1 MTILEQI
8 AQAIAIQDYPSA
20 NRLLQ
25 QLQQQEPDNPWLL
38 FYAAR
43 LEEVRGNLAQ
53 AEQSYRNL
61 LQNSTHAKIILQA
74 RQGLE
79 RLIQLEKVAR
89 QQARERAMAESGSE
103 EVGILVLE
111 PMEPEHKEIAIAK
124 FAKIMKIDPYIA
136 RLQMPTRAWRLYR
149 AGLMGEMR
157 FYTSA
162 LTEAEIPC
170 FCLPLSQINQ
180 IKVYQ
185 IQYFEA
191 VFPKAIA
198 ICQHKKG
205 QLETI
210 EFAWSEISQRLDAL
224 LPIFERCLD
233 SDVRGRL
240 IRKTQIQDYAKF
252 CDLHWQEKKVILR
265 LCDCDYKFQEGFIFS
280 ENQKAT
286 DGRITL
292 ADNWNHLMQFIKQQR
307 SNIPVWSDFK
317 TFAGMAMDFQEVLKS
332 IEPNINLLR
341 REDTPLDSIF
351 QLYSS
356 LLLIRRE

>member
-1 MTILEQI
+1 MANLESI
-8 AQAIAIQDYPSA
+8 ERAIAIQDYQSA
-20 NRLLQ
+20 SQLLQ
-25 QLQQQEPDNPWLL
+25 ELQQQNPDNPWLL
-38 FYAAR
+38 YYTAR
-43 LEEVRGNLAQ
+43 LEEVRGKISQ
-53 AEQSYRNL
+53 AEQNYRQV
-61 LQNSTHAKIILQA
+61 LQSSTHPKIISQA
-74 RQGLE
+74 RQGIE
-79 RLIQLEKVAR
+79 RLIQLEKTQR
-89 QQARERAMAESGSE
+89 RQARDRAMAESGSE

-111 PMEPEHKEIAIAK
+111 PMEAQYKEIAIPK
-124 FAKIMKIDPYIA
+124 FAKIMNLDPYIA
-136 RLQMPTRAWRLYR
+136 RLQLPTRSWRLYR

-157 FYTSA
+157 YYNSA
-162 LTEAEIPC
+162 LREAEIPC

-205 QLETI
+205 QPEII

-233 SDVRGRL
+233 SDVRGKL

-252 CDLHWQEKKVILR
+252 CDLHLPQKKLILR
-265 LCDCDYKFQEGFIFS
+265 LCDRDYKFQEGFMFS
-280 ENQKAT
+280 EKQKST

-292 ADNWNHLMQFIKQQR
+292 RDNWNYLIDFIGQQR
-307 SNIPVWSDFK
+307 TNIPVWSDFK
-317 TFAGMAMDFQEVLKS
+317 TFAGMAMDFQETLKS

-341 REDTPLDSIF
+341 REDTPLDAIF
-351 QLYSS
+351 
-356 LLLIRRE
+356 